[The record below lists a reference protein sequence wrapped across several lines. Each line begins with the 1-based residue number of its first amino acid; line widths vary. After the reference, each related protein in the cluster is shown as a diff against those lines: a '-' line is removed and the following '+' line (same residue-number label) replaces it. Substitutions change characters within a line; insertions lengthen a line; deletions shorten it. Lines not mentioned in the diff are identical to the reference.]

1 MKRTAVMLALACAV
15 GIVMGVHGDQVLNAQ
30 QAPIKTTDLFKMDL
44 AGVDGN
50 EAILQRV
57 EIAPRGSS
65 GKHYHPGQEI
75 VHVLAGTLLLE
86 REGQP
91 PQTMTAGDS
100 GTVGAAKLIHEGK
113 NASMIDPLTLIVFR
127 VHPKGQPV
135 TVRVT
140 EPQFMK

>member
-1 MKRTAVMLALACAV
+1 MKRTAFMLALTFAV
-15 GIVMGVHGDQVLNAQ
+15 GIVVGVVGNHALNAQ

-44 AGVDGN
+44 AGTEGK

-57 EIAPRGSS
+57 EFAPSGSS

-75 VHVLAGTLLLE
+75 VHVLAGSLILE

-91 PQTMTAGDS
+91 PHTLKAGES
-100 GTVGAAKLIHEGK
+100 HTVGAPKLIHEGK
-113 NASMIDPLTLIVFR
+113 NASATDSAEVLVFR
-127 VHPKGQPV
+127 VHPKGESI

-140 EPQFMK
+140 EPYFMK

>member
-1 MKRTAVMLALACAV
+1 MKRTALMLALTFAV
-15 GIVMGVHGDQVLNAQ
+15 GIVMGVVGNHVLNAQ

-44 AGVDGN
+44 AGVEGK
-50 EAILQRV
+50 EAVLQRV

-75 VHVLAGTLLLE
+75 VHVLAGSLTLE

-91 PQTMTAGDS
+91 PQTMKAGDS
-100 GTVGAAKLIHEGK
+100 GTVGAAKLVHEGK
-113 NASMIDPLTLIVFR
+113 NASATDPLKLIVFR

-140 EPQFMK
+140 EPYFMK